1 MPREVMPHETMPH
14 ETKPPLEQTVGA
26 EALRVLALLD
36 DSRQGLA
43 ALQAAA
49 ALAEQVRAELVALF
63 VEDLDLLHCAAFP
76 FSCEVGASSGVAR
89 PLSLE
94 LMESNL
100 IRQVRRVERA
110 LQQAAAG
117 RELRHRLQV
126 SRGQVASEALAEAS
140 PGDVLVLGK
149 AGLSARWG
157 SRLGST
163 SRRLILE
170 APCTVIIWDERH
182 PPEPGPLRYFRGEA
196 PVLPWGETPEEAV
209 RRHPLFLGREELA
222 PMDAPALERFLAR
235 ARRGALAITRK
246 RLVALLEQDADLLA
260 RIPVPIV
267 VVP

>member
-1 MPREVMPHETMPH
+1 MPRETPPHEAMPD
-14 ETKPPLEQTVGA
+14 EQGPLQEAADVA
-26 EALRVLALLD
+26 ALRVLALLD

-43 ALQAAA
+43 ALQAAV
-49 ALAEQVRAELVALF
+49 ALAEQARAELVALF

-76 FSCEVGASSGVAR
+76 FSREVGASSGVAR

-94 LMESNL
+94 GLESSL
-100 IRQVRRVERA
+100 TRQARRVERA
-110 LQQAAAG
+110 LHLAAES
-117 RELRHRLQV
+117 RSLRHRLQV
-126 SRGQVASEALAEAS
+126 SRGQVASAALAEAS

-170 APCTVIIWDERH
+170 APCTVVIWDERH

-222 PMDAPALERFLAR
+222 PMEAPTLEHFLAR
-235 ARRGALAITRK
+235 ARRGALAITRT
-246 RLVALLEQDADLLA
+246 RLITLLEQDADLLA

>member
-1 MPREVMPHETMPH
+1 MTPDLPSSEPGRSTA
-14 ETKPPLEQTVGA
+14 TGLPPD

-43 ALQAAA
+43 ALEAAA
-49 ALAEQVRAELVALF
+49 ALAEQARAELVALF
-63 VEDLDLLHCAAFP
+63 VEDLDLLACAAFP
-76 FSCEVGASSGVAR
+76 FSREVGASSGVAR
-89 PLSLE
+89 PLSSESLE
-94 LMESNL
+94 ASLA
-100 IRQVRRVERA
+100 RQMQRVQRA
-110 LQQAAAG
+110 LRLAAEG
-117 RELRHRLQV
+117 RALRHRLQV
-126 SRGQVASEALAEAS
+126 SRGQVASVALEEAG

-163 SRRLILE
+163 SQRLLLE

-196 PVLPWGETPEEAV
+196 PALPWGETPEEAV

-222 PMDAPALERFLAR
+222 LMDAPALERFLAR
-235 ARRGALAITRK
+235 ARRGALVITRA
-246 RLVALLEQDADLLA
+246 RLITLLEQDVDLLA
-260 RIPVPIV
+260 RIPVPVV

>member
-1 MPREVMPHETMPH
+1 MTTEPQG
-14 ETKPPLEQTVGA
+14 PLEPAVDA
-26 EALRVLALLD
+26 EVLRVLALLD

-43 ALQAAA
+43 ALGAAV
-49 ALAEQVRAELVALF
+49 ALAEQARAELVALF
-63 VEDLDLLHCAAFP
+63 VEDLDLLHCAAYP

-94 LMESNL
+94 VMESSL
-100 IRQVRRVERA
+100 THQVRRVERA
-110 LQQAAAG
+110 LRQAAAG

-126 SRGQVASEALAEAS
+126 SRGQVVSAALAEAL

-163 SRRLILE
+163 SRRLLLE
-170 APCTVIIWDERH
+170 APCTVVIWDERH
-182 PPEPGPLRYFRGEA
+182 PPEPGPLRYFRGEV
-196 PVLPWGETPEEAV
+196 PVLPWGETPKEAV

-235 ARRGALAITRK
+235 ARRGALAIIRS
-246 RLVALLEQDADLLA
+246 RLVTLLEQDADLLA

>member
-1 MPREVMPHETMPH
+1 MEPEVSSTEPVLATE
-14 ETKPPLEQTVGA
+14 

-49 ALAEQVRAELVALF
+49 TLAEQVRAELVALF
-63 VEDLDLLHCAAFP
+63 VEDLDLLQCAAFP
-76 FSCEVGASSGVAR
+76 FSREVGASSGVAR
-89 PLSLE
+89 PLSSASLE
-94 LMESNL
+94 ASLS
-100 IRQVRRVERA
+100 RQMQRVQRA
-110 LQQAAAG
+110 LRLAAEG
-117 RELRHRLQV
+117 RAVRHRLRV
-126 SRGQVASEALAEAS
+126 SRGQVASVALEEAG

-157 SRLGST
+157 NRLGST
-163 SRRLILE
+163 SRRLLLE

-196 PVLPWGETPEEAV
+196 PALPWGETPEEAV

-222 PMDAPALERFLAR
+222 PMGAPALERFLAR
-235 ARRGALAITRK
+235 ARRGALAITRA
-246 RLVALLEQDADLLA
+246 RLVTLLEQDADLLA